1 MRRGNIL
8 DLKKKDVNLKPREV
22 RFTLNKIPKPMVVPI
37 SNKLAQVFAQVPWSI
52 EDEGLLF
59 PGLVRKIV
67 ILKRLILKIDSS
79 AAESILRPL
88 INVTPLPFLPLVSRD
103 TRTLPSPGGDVFLRQ
118 VHCLMGLPQPGQI
131 LPCSVE

>member
-1 MRRGNIL
+1 
-8 DLKKKDVNLKPREV
+8 
-22 RFTLNKIPKPMVVPI
+22 MVVPI

-88 INVTPLPFLPLVSRD
+88 INVTPLPFQPLVSRD
-103 TRTLPSPGGDVFLRQ
+103 TCTLPSPGGDVFLRQ
-118 VHCLMGLPQPGQI
+118 VHCFMGLSQPGQI